1 LNIQLQKGNVVCK
14 LEVEAEAGDG
24 EEEQVGD
31 YDPLGPAIVGGA
43 VDAQLEEEQVGD
55 YDPLGPAIVGGAVD
69 AQLEEGESSGI
80 WTEPI
85 WYYEEDDEVSSAKR
99 VRLD

>member
-31 YDPLGPAIVGGA
+31 YDPLAPAFGGGA
-43 VDAQLEEEQVGD
+43 LDAE
-55 YDPLGPAIVGGAVD
+55 
-69 AQLEEGESSGI
+69 LEEGDNSGI

-85 WYYEEDDEVSSAKR
+85 WYYDEDEEVCSAKR
-99 VRLD
+99 PRLN

>member
-31 YDPLGPAIVGGA
+31 YDPF
-43 VDAQLEEEQVGD
+43 
-55 YDPLGPAIVGGAVD
+55 GPAIVGGAVD